1 MALSVLDLFSVGIGP
16 SSSHT
21 VGPMRAAKLFADGLK
36 SDGQPELTTARVQA
50 ELFGS
55 LGATGRGHGSDK
67 AVVLG
72 LQGQDPETVDTDTA
86 DDQVAAAAPATP
98 NCGSAATTGWTSTG
112 TRTWSCTAASR
123 LPAHPNGMTFRALD
137 HAGAVLSER
146 SYYSDRRRLRRR
158 RATPTARDQVV
169 ADDTPLPYPFTT
181 GRRTAGHL
189 PARGHVRSRDV
200 MLANELVWRTEAE
213 LREKLLALWA
223 VMRQCVDNGCAAE
236 GILPGGLNVRA
247 PRRRTLLLRTL
258 TRPDPRRQSDPL
270 RAMEWV
276 NLFALAVNE
285 ENAAGGRIVTAPT
298 NGAAGIVPAVLH
310 YYVKFVPGA
319 DDDGVVRFLLTAA
332 AVGILFKINASIS
345 GAEVGCQGEVG
356 SACSMAAG
364 GLCEVL
370 GGTPEQVENAAEV
383 GIEHNL
389 GLTCDPVGGLVQ
401 IPCIERNAIASV
413 KAINAARLA
422 LHGDGSHKVSLDK
435 AIKTMRETGAD
446 MKTKYK
452 ETSRGGLAVNV
463 DRVLTMAENQSPD
476 TVEHVL
482 TLDCPES
489 PGIVHAVSGFLLEH
503 GCDII
508 DSKQFDDRCDGH
520 FFMRRPLRLGRR
532 CDTTAD
538 TLRDAFAPVAD
549 KFGMSWQLEPHGTK
563 RRVLIM
569 VSKFEHCLN
578 DLLFRA
584 RTGELPIDDRR
595 RGLQPPD
602 HRRTWSN
609 GTASRSSTCPSPP
622 APSPRPRTG
631 CWS

>member
-1 MALSVLDLFSVGIGP
+1 MALSALDLFSVGIGP

-36 SDGQPELTTARVQA
+36 SGGLLSSTTRVRA

-72 LQGQDPETVDTDTA
+72 LQGLDPETVDTSTA
-86 DDQVAAAAPATP
+86 DDQVAAAALDAELMI
-98 NCGSAATTGWTSTG
+98 CGDHRVDFNWDEDVVLHRRKS
-112 TRTWSCTAASR
+112 

-137 HAGAVLSER
+137 HAGTVLSER
-146 SYYSDRRRLRRR
+146 SFYSIGGGFVVDGDADSGDR
-158 RATPTARDQVV
+158 VV
-169 ADDTPLPYPFTT
+169 ADDTALPYPFTSADELLAIC
-181 GRRTAGHL
+181 RREGM
-189 PARGHVRSRDV
+189 SISDV
-200 MLANELVWRTEAE
+200 MLANELVWRSEAE

-223 VMRQCVDNGCAAE
+223 VMRECVDNGCAAE
-236 GILPGGLNVRA
+236 GILPGGLNVRRRA
-247 PRRRTLLLRTL
+247 PSLFKTL
-258 TRPDPRRQSDPL
+258 TADTGVTDPL

-319 DDDGVVRFLLTAA
+319 DDDGVVRFLLAAA

-356 SACSMAAG
+356 SACSMAAA

-413 KAINAARLA
+413 KAINAARLS

-463 DRVLTMAENQSPD
+463 IE
-476 TVEHVL
+476 
-482 TLDCPES
+482 C
-489 PGIVHAVSGFLLEH
+489 
-503 GCDII
+503 
-508 DSKQFDDRCDGH
+508 
-520 FFMRRPLRLGRR
+520 
-532 CDTTAD
+532 
-538 TLRDAFAPVAD
+538 
-549 KFGMSWQLEPHGTK
+549 
-563 RRVLIM
+563 
-569 VSKFEHCLN
+569 
-578 DLLFRA
+578 
-584 RTGELPIDDRR
+584 
-595 RGLQPPD
+595 
-602 HRRTWSN
+602 
-609 GTASRSSTCPSPP
+609 
-622 APSPRPRTG
+622 
-631 CWS
+631 